1 MDKLKVKIEEELR
14 GLSGRIGLAIEI
26 GAESF
31 YVNSEGEFQSASL
44 IKVPILIE
52 GFRQSEIGMLNVDQ
66 LVSITNHVG
75 GSGVLQVFSRDAQLT
90 MKDLLTLMITVSDNT
105 ATNMLIDRLGM
116 EVINSSFGKMGL
128 QHTALNRKMMDFE
141 AIKQGLDN
149 FTSPLDMLKCLKVIH
164 EGHYLTEESQAA
176 ALKIMSY
183 QQFQDRLPGMM
194 DLDKVFVANK
204 TGSLLRVEHDC
215 AVITYKGKTVYAA
228 VLMDRLDDVFVG
240 KQKISRIGK
249 HIYDYLLEES

>member
-14 GLSGRIGLAIEI
+14 GIHGRIGLAIEI
-26 GAESF
+26 GPESF
-31 YVNSEGEFQSASL
+31 YVNSEGVFQSASL

-52 GFRQSEIGMLNVDQ
+52 GFRQSEIGELSVDQ
-66 LVSITNHVG
+66 LVSIANHVG
-75 GSGVLQVFSRDAQLT
+75 GSGVLQVFSSEAQLT
-90 MKDLLTLMITVSDNT
+90 WKDLLTLMITVSDNT

-116 EVINSSFGKMGL
+116 EAINSSFGKMGL
-128 QHTALNRKMMDFE
+128 QHTSLNRKMMDFE

-149 FTSPLDMLKCLKVIH
+149 FTSPLDILTCLKVIQ
-164 EGHYLTEESQAA
+164 EGPYLSEESQAA

-194 DLDKVFVANK
+194 DLGKVFVANK
-204 TGSLLRVEHDC
+204 TGSLLHVEHDC
-215 AVITYKGKTVYAA
+215 AVITYKGKTAYTA
-228 VLMDRLDDVFVG
+228 VLMDRLDDVYTG
-240 KQKISRIGK
+240 KQKINRIGK

>member
-1 MDKLKVKIEEELR
+1 MDKLKIKIEEELR

-26 GAESF
+26 GTESF
-31 YVNSEGEFQSASL
+31 YVNNEGQFQSASL

-52 GFRQSEIGMLNVDQ
+52 GFRQSEIGKLNVDQ

-75 GSGVLQVFSRDAQLT
+75 GSGVLQLFSREAKLT

-116 EVINSSFGKMGL
+116 EAINSSFEKMGL

-141 AIKQGLDN
+141 AIKKGLDN
-149 FTSPLDMLKCLKVIH
+149 ITSPMDMLTCLKVIH
-164 EGHYLTEESQAA
+164 EGSYLTEESRAA
-176 ALKIMSY
+176 VLKIVSY
-183 QQFQDRLPGMM
+183 QQFQDRIPGMM

-204 TGSLLRVEHDC
+204 TGSLLHVEHDC
-215 AVITYKGKTVYAA
+215 AVITHKGKTAYAA
-228 VLMDRLDDVFVG
+228 VLMTDLMMYLWE
-240 KQKISRIGK
+240 SRK
-249 HIYDYLLEES
+249 